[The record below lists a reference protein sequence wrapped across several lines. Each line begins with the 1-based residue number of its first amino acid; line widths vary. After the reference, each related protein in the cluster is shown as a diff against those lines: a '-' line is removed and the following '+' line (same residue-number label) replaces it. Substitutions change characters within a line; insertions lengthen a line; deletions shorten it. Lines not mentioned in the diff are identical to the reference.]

1 MIKSPVRGQLMSK
14 KGKHKDKKQESKTDR
29 AKDKDDRATPRDD
42 DRDRTV
48 PDDQKHEEAAD

>member
-1 MIKSPVRGQLMSK
+1 MIK
-14 KGKHKDKKQESKTDR
+14 KGKQKDKKHQSKKDR
-29 AKDKDDRATPRDD
+29 AKDKDDRAPPRDD